1 MNGTP
6 ASVSSSLVLGRA
18 LGENQDGTQLE
29 ILDSG
34 GIASI
39 MRMFDVRWVVKS
51 FIARN

>member
-1 MNGTP
+1 MNATP

-18 LGENQDGTQLE
+18 LGENKEETQLE
-29 ILDSG
+29 ILDSS

-39 MRMFDVRWVVKS
+39 MRTFDVRSGVKS